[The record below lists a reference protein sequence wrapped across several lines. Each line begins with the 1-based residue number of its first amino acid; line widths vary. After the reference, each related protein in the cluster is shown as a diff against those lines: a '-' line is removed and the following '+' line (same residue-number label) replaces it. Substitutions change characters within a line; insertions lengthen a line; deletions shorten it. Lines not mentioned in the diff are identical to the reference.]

1 MSILNLQSLLNP
13 NSVALI
19 GASDKPNSLGRKV
32 LENLLNGKFAGPIW
46 PVNPKYQTICQQPV
60 FPDVASLPSPPDL
73 ALIATPAATIP
84 NLIKELGEKGTRGVV
99 VLSAGTDQIAASG
112 KTIDD
117 LMLAAAQPYGLR
129 ILGPNCVGILLPNI
143 GLNASFAH
151 TDSLPGRL
159 ALISQ
164 SGALCTT
171 LLDWAKSRGIG
182 FSHFVSLGN
191 GLDVDFGDLLNYL
204 GSDTQT
210 DGILLYIESISEA
223 RKFMSAA
230 RATARNKP
238 VIVIKAGRMAEGAQA
253 AASHTGAMTGSDEVF
268 DSAIRRA
275 GMLRVDTIDDLFAA
289 VETLARAR
297 KISGNRLAI
306 LTNGGGPGVLA
317 TDALVS
323 QGGKLAQLHSDTIQD
338 LNQCLPA
345 TWSKGNP
352 VDIIGDGDAQR
363 YVKALRILLK
373 DPNYDAILVMM
384 VPVSVIDNADVAQ
397 AVTEEIRGTTKP
409 VLTCWMGADAVEE
422 ARKIFEKAGVP
433 NYETPEAAVNAFLQ
447 MFEYQ
452 DNQQALMQIP
462 PSIPEHFEYD
472 AETVKS
478 VIADALAEDR
488 QILTEAEAKVI
499 LHAYAIPVV
508 PTQIAHSVDE
518 AVALAD
524 SIGYPVA
531 LKIHSPDITH
541 KSDVG
546 GVLLNIE
553 SSNLLRFSAEGML
566 RRIERVCPDANLL
579 GFTVQKMIQRG
590 GALELIIG
598 STNDPIFGPTIL
610 FGQGGTS
617 VEVVN
622 DKAVSLPPLNM
633 ILAKDLIAHTRVYQL
648 MKGYRDTPPVD
659 INALQLALIK
669 TSQLIV
675 DHPQIEE
682 LDINPLFADANGI
695 LALDARIRV
704 TDQPKPGA
712 ERLAIRPY
720 PKHEEEWITLKNGQ
734 SVLLRPIQ
742 PEDEPAHHEFL
753 NMLTQQDRYYRF
765 FKSIDDMNHSTLA
778 RFTQIDYDR
787 EMAFIAV
794 GKNELGNNETWG
806 VARAIAD
813 ADNQEAEFAIVV
825 RSDLHGRGLGNQLME
840 KLIRYCRDRGIQR
853 MVGQSLRENQSVRK
867 LAEKF
872 KFRSRLDERVICYEL
887 NL

>member
-13 NSVALI
+13 RSVALI
-19 GASDKPNSLGRKV
+19 GASDKPNSLGRRV
-32 LENLLNGKFAGPIW
+32 LENLLNGKFAGPVW
-46 PVNPKYQTICQQPV
+46 PVNPKYSTICQQPV
-60 FPDVASLPSPPDL
+60 FAGVEALPAAPDL

-84 NLIKELGEKGTRGVV
+84 QLILDLGEKGTRGVV
-99 VLSAGTDQIAASG
+99 VLSSGTDQLHPCG
-112 KTIDD
+112 RTIDQ
-117 LMLAAAQPYGLR
+117 LMLEAAQPFGLR
-129 ILGPNCVGILLPNI
+129 ILGPNCVGLLLPNI

-182 FSHFVSLGN
+182 FSHFISLGN

-204 GSDTQT
+204 GSDPQT

-238 VIVIKAGRMAEGAQA
+238 VIVIKAGRMAEGARA

-275 GMLRVDTIDDLFAA
+275 GMLRVDSIEDLFAA

-317 TDALVS
+317 TDSLVR
-323 QGGKLAQLHSDTIQD
+323 QGGKLAELDPDTLRE

-345 TWSKGNP
+345 TWSQNNP

-363 YVKALRILLK
+363 YVRALRALLK

-384 VPVSVIDNADVAQ
+384 VPVSVIDNAEVAQ
-397 AVTEEIRGTTKP
+397 AVIREIRETTRP
-409 VLTCWMGADAVEE
+409 VLTCWMGADSVAE
-422 ARKIFEKAGVP
+422 ARKLFEKAGIP
-433 NYETPEAAVNAFLQ
+433 NYQTPEAAVNAFLQ

-452 DNQQALMQIP
+452 DNQKSLMQTP
-462 PSIPEHFEYD
+462 PSIPEHFQYD
-472 AETVKS
+472 ADTVKT
-478 VIADALAEDR
+478 VIAAALAEGR
-488 QILTEAEAKVI
+488 EILTETEAKTV
-499 LHAYAIPVV
+499 LKAYAIPVV
-508 PTQIAHSVDE
+508 PTHIAKTVEEGVS
-518 AVALAD
+518 LAE

-531 LKIHSPDITH
+531 LKIHSPEITH
-541 KSDVG
+541 KSDMG

-553 SSNLLRFSAEGML
+553 SSDQLRFSAEGML
-566 RRIERVCPDANLL
+566 RRIERAAPEAKVL

-590 GALELIIG
+590 SALELIIG
-598 STNDPIFGPTIL
+598 ATTDPIFGPTIL

-622 DKAVSLPPLNM
+622 DKAVALPPLNM
-633 ILAKDLIAHTRVYQL
+633 NLARDLIAHTRVSRL
-648 MKGYRDTPPVD
+648 MQGYRNIPPV
-659 INALQLALIK
+659 NVHALQLALIK

-682 LDINPLFADANGI
+682 LDINPVFADAEGI
-695 LALDARIRV
+695 LALDARIRA
-704 TDQPKPGA
+704 TDPRGGQT

-720 PKHEEEWITLKNGQ
+720 PKQEEEWVRLKNGQ
-734 SVLLRPIQ
+734 RVLLRPIQ
-742 PEDEPAHHEFL
+742 PEDEPAHHDFL
-753 NMLTQQDRYYRF
+753 NRLTPQDRYYRF
-765 FKSIDDMNHSTLA
+765 FKSIDDMTHSTLA

-794 GKNELGNNETWG
+794 GKNTRGENETWG

-813 ADNQEAEFAIVV
+813 ADHTEAEFAIVV
-825 RSDLHGRGLGNQLME
+825 RSDLHGIGLGHQLLE
-840 KLIRYCRDRGIQR
+840 KLIRYCRQRGIER
-853 MVGQSLRENQSVRK
+853 LVGQSLQENQSIRR

-872 KFRSRLDERVICYEL
+872 QFRSSLQDGIICYEL